1 MLKKKL
7 HTALSIILCYCTI
20 CTAKGQT
27 INVTEANITA
37 QSDVTALDQYVAT
50 ILATGQINAKA
61 NANFVNSFGFPAL
74 DIGTLKIKGNKI
86 GLISI
91 GGSAEITLA
100 LTDRAIYSGLGLA
113 GAVTVDYRIPTAGFT
128 WQAGNYTNTLIYSVN
143 GNVPLTIAVPAYI
156 TATTSAPASIP
167 LAVNNLSFFRAT
179 AGISSANINI
189 GYNTTVPTIIN
200 LKAKSASTFTFT
212 PGFTSSLTFTPVNS
226 SLVSA
231 ALTSPV
237 GSTISVTTVDQA
249 ITTAAGLPVVA
260 TNARPTLTSVFS
272 ITGANLKA
280 NFVNAGV
287 YKLPITYTIANTTG
301 FQVPASSKTM
311 DSSIDLTV
319 STIMDINL
327 PTNTVSLNFDNQSNY
342 TAGVTS
348 TVANQVS
355 LSSTA
360 PYNVT
365 VRAST
370 AAFVNTTDAS
380 SIIPL
385 NVMTIEGMTGQ
396 TGITPIVLSTTAQ
409 PIITAGN
416 PVLDRSVNLQYR
428 IPAAQVVSSILGKS
442 QGNYS
447 ATIVFTIVAP

>member
-7 HTALSIILCYCTI
+7 HTALSILLCCLTVYTV
-20 CTAKGQT
+20 KGQT

-37 QSDVTALDQYVAT
+37 QADAVLNNQTVAT
-50 ILATGQINAKA
+50 IIISGAITVKA
-61 NANFVNSFGFPAL
+61 NTNWTNTFSFPAL
-74 DIGTLKIKGNKI
+74 DIGVLKVKGVSV
-86 GLISI
+86 GLNS
-91 GGSAEITLA
+91 GNGSEVSLSTTAQPV
-100 LTDRAIYSGLGLA
+100 YPSGLLGNF
-113 GAVTVDYRIPTAGFT
+113 VVNYRVPTAGLA

-143 GNVPLTIAVPAYI
+143 SNVPMIIAVPAYI

-167 LAVNNLSFFRAT
+167 IAVNSLSFFRAV
-179 AGISSANINI
+179 AGISSANVNI

-226 SLVSA
+226 NVVSA

-237 GSTISVTTVDQA
+237 GSTISITSTDQA
-249 ITTAAGLPVVA
+249 ITPAAGLPVIA

-272 ITGANLKA
+272 ITGANLTA

-287 YKLPITYTIANTTG
+287 YKLPITYTIANTSG
-301 FQVPASSKTM
+301 FQVPATSKTM
-311 DSSIDLTV
+311 DSSVDLTV

-327 PTNTVSLNFDNQSNY
+327 PSNTVSLNFDNQSNY
-342 TAGVTS
+342 TTGVTS
-348 TVANQVS
+348 AVTNQIS

-370 AAFVNTTDAS
+370 TAFVNTTDAS
-380 SIIPL
+380 STIPL

-409 PIITAGN
+409 PIITSGN
-416 PVLDRSVNLQYR
+416 PVIDRSINLQYR
-428 IPAAQVVSSILGKS
+428 IPAAQVVSNILGKG
-442 QGNYS
+442 QGNYN

>member
-7 HTALSIILCYCTI
+7 HTALSILLCCITF
-20 CTAKGQT
+20 CTAEGQT

-37 QSDVTALDQYVAT
+37 QGDATATNQFVAT
-50 ILATGQINAKA
+50 ILATGQINVKA

-74 DIGTLKIKGNKI
+74 DIGTLRIKGNKI
-86 GLISI
+86 GAISI

-100 LTDRAIYSGLGLA
+100 LTDRAIYNGLGLA
-113 GAVTVDYRIPTAGFT
+113 GNVTVDYRIPTAGLA
-128 WQAGNYTNTLIYSVN
+128 WQAGNYTNTLIYSIN
-143 GNVPLTIAVPAYI
+143 SNVPITIAVPAYI

-167 LAVNNLSFFRAT
+167 IAVNSLSFFRAA

-226 SLVSA
+226 NVVSA

-237 GSTISVTTVDQA
+237 GSTISVTTTDQA
-249 ITTAAGLPVVA
+249 ITPAAGLPVVA
-260 TNARPTLTSVFS
+260 TNKRPTLTSVFS
-272 ITGANLKA
+272 ISGANLKA

-287 YKLPITYTIANTTG
+287 YKLPITYTVANTSG
-301 FQVPASSKTM
+301 FQVPATSATM
-311 DSSIDLTV
+311 DSSIDLTI

-327 PTNTVSLNFDNQSNY
+327 PSNTVSLNFDNQSNY

-348 TVANQVS
+348 PVTNQLS

-370 AAFVNTTDAS
+370 PAFVNTTDVNS
-380 SIIPL
+380 TIPL
-385 NVMTIEGMTGQ
+385 SVMTIEGMSGQ

-409 PIITAGN
+409 PIVTAGN
-416 PVLDRSVNLQYR
+416 PVIDRSINLQYR
-428 IPAAQVVSSILGKS
+428 IPAAQVVSNILGKG
-442 QGNYS
+442 QGNYN